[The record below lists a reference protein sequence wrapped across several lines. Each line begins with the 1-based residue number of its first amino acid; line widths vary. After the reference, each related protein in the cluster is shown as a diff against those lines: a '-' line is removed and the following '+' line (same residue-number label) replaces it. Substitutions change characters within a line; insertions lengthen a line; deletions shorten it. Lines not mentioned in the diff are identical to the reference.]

1 MPEPGYNP
9 NAVSSYYNPN
19 KSTRPKLRPAGLGS
33 RPSGKSR
40 ADRKGESAVFS
51 APKPVYTPPS
61 SSRDNNSRSEV
72 PTTPADNLYSITAE
86 SLATSG
92 ARLSSNKETRITPMG
107 LYDQKNMQEMK
118 TELENYLR
126 GTAIE
131 DGIAADMADMAIPEA
146 YTGETEDVT
155 VKAGDTLTAIARDKN
170 VSLKELID
178 ANPQIANPDM
188 IRPGEKVVM
197 PSKDIVT
204 TPITATEDTTTEIR
218 TLTGTERTALSDQGG
233 MAAASYLEDLGFTD
247 NLFDSF
253 EATDTLYNN
262 TPHVPV
268 FTAIEQTEAIRV
280 LDNVADTIYGNDPEL
295 ASAFKVIMEN
305 ESGER
310 LAELGYG
317 NQSGTTLYNSA
328 NAPANSAKRT
338 ALQNMENST
347 AYINGDREKKDMMI
361 FDIMYDD
368 QYRGT
373 NYKLGNTNV
382 GDGSKYRGRG
392 IISLT
397 GKANYKK
404 YGDMIGVDL
413 VNNPDYMQDRPD
425 IMVAASIAYLKDK
438 GFDQGTLSA
447 RKMAKVV
454 GHADNATRTEAR
466 ERWADTI
473 QNIENTGNQTLADDM
488 RLNDEYTAQETV
500 GLTGTDVDGIIGTGS
515 ITAMTQWLQRE
526 GVTIPAGATGMDL
539 VRLVNENK

>member
-1 MPEPGYNP
+1 MAVPE
-9 NAVSSYYNPN
+9 V
-19 KSTRPKLRPAGLGS
+19 
-33 RPSGKSR
+33 
-40 ADRKGESAVFS
+40 
-51 APKPVYTPPS
+51 
-61 SSRDNNSRSEV
+61 
-72 PTTPADNLYSITAE
+72 
-86 SLATSG
+86 
-92 ARLSSNKETRITPMG
+92 
-107 LYDQKNMQEMK
+107 
-118 TELENYLR
+118 
-126 GTAIE
+126 
-131 DGIAADMADMAIPEA
+131 

-155 VKAGDTLTAIARDKN
+155 VKAGDTLTAIAKDKG
-170 VSLKELID
+170 VSLQELID

-197 PSKDIVT
+197 PSKNIVT
-204 TPITATEDTTTEIR
+204 TPSTATEDTTTEIR

-295 ASAFKVIMEN
+295 ASAFKIIMEN

-413 VNNPDYMQDRPD
+413 VNNPDYMQNRPD

-454 GHADNATRTEAR
+454 GHADNTTRTEAR

-473 QNIENTGNQTLADDM
+473 ENIENTGNQTLADNM

-500 GLTGTDVDGIIGTGS
+500 GADVDGIIGTDS
-515 ITAMTQWLQRE
+515 ITDMTQWLQRE

>member
-9 NAVSSYYNPN
+9 NAVSSYYNPSR
-19 KSTRPKLRPAGLGS
+19 STRPKLRPAGLGS
-33 RPSGKSR
+33 RSSGTSR

-61 SSRDNNSRSEV
+61 SSRDNNKSKAEV
-72 PTTPADNLYSITAE
+72 PASPADNLYSITAE
-86 SLATSG
+86 SLMSAGGGSS
-92 ARLSSNKETRITPMG
+92 LSSPSSKRIRPMT
-107 LYDQKNMQEMK
+107 LYEQKNMQEMK
-118 TELENYLR
+118 TELEDYLR
-126 GTAIE
+126 GVAVEDAIT
-131 DGIAADMADMAIPEA
+131 ADMAVPEV
-146 YTGETEDVT
+146 YTGETDEVT
-155 VKAGDTLTAIARDKN
+155 VKAGDTLTAIAKDKG
-170 VSLKELID
+170 VSLQELID

-188 IRPGEKVVM
+188 IRPGEKVTM
-197 PSKDIVT
+197 PSKDTVT
-204 TPITATEDTTTEIR
+204 TPSTTNEDTTTEVR

-268 FTAIEQTEAIRV
+268 FTAVEQTEAIRV

-295 ASAFKVIMEN
+295 ASAFKVIMEH

-368 QYRGT
+368 QYRGA

-413 VNNPDYMQDRPD
+413 VNNPDYMQNRPD
-425 IMVAASIAYLKDK
+425 VMVAASIAYLKDK

-454 GHADNATRTEAR
+454 GHADNATHTVAR

-473 QNIENTGNQTLADDM
+473 QNIENTGNQTLADSM
-488 RLNDEYTAQETV
+488 RLNDEYTAQEAV
-500 GLTGTDVDGIIGTGS
+500 GITGSDFDGIIGTDS
-515 ITAMTQWLQRE
+515 ITAMTQWLQGE

>member
-19 KSTRPKLRPAGLGS
+19 KTTRPKLRPKGLGS
-33 RPSGKSR
+33 RPSGTSR

-51 APKPVYTPPS
+51 APKPTYS
-61 SSRDNNSRSEV
+61 SNNNNDNDNKSDKRL
-72 PTTPADNLYSITAE
+72 TPASALYSATAT
-86 SLATSG
+86 SLAESG
-92 ARLSSNKETRITPMG
+92 ARLSANKETRITPMG
-107 LYDQKNMQEMK
+107 LYNQKNMQEMK
-118 TELENYLR
+118 TELEDYLR
-126 GTAIE
+126 GVAIE
-131 DGIAADMADMAIPEA
+131 GAIEADIADMADMAVPEV
-146 YTGETEDVT
+146 YTGEVEDVT
-155 VKAGDTLTAIARDKN
+155 VKAGDTLTAIAKDKG

-188 IRPGEKVVM
+188 IRPGEKVTI
-197 PSKDIVT
+197 PSKDTVT
-204 TPITATEDTTTEIR
+204 TPSTATEDTTTEIR

-295 ASAFKVIMEN
+295 ASAFKIIMEN

-413 VNNPDYMQDRPD
+413 VNNPDYMQNRPD

-454 GHADNATRTEAR
+454 GHADNTTRTEAR
-466 ERWADTI
+466 ERWADVI
-473 QNIENTGNQTLADDM
+473 ENIENTGNQTLADNM

-500 GLTGTDVDGIIGTGS
+500 GADVDGIIGTNS
-515 ITAMTQWLQRE
+515 ITDMTQWLQQE

>member
-19 KSTRPKLRPAGLGS
+19 KTTRPKLRPKGLGS
-33 RPSGKSR
+33 RPSGTSR
-40 ADRKGESAVFS
+40 ANRKGESAVFS
-51 APKPVYTPPS
+51 APKPTYS
-61 SSRDNNSRSEV
+61 SNNNDNDNKSDKRL
-72 PTTPADNLYSITAE
+72 TPASALYSATAT
-86 SLATSG
+86 SLAESG
-92 ARLSSNKETRITPMG
+92 ARLSANKETRITPMG
-107 LYDQKNMQEMK
+107 LYNQKNMQEMK
-118 TELENYLR
+118 TELEDYLR
-126 GTAIE
+126 GVAIE
-131 DGIAADMADMAIPEA
+131 GAIEADIADMADMAVPEV
-146 YTGETEDVT
+146 YTGEVEDVT
-155 VKAGDTLTAIARDKN
+155 VKAGDTLTAIAKDKG

-188 IRPGEKVVM
+188 IRPGEKVTI
-197 PSKDIVT
+197 PSKDTVT
-204 TPITATEDTTTEIR
+204 TPSTATEDTTTEIR

-295 ASAFKVIMEN
+295 ASAFKIIMEN

-361 FDIMYDD
+361 FDIMYD
-368 QYRGT
+368 
-373 NYKLGNTNV
+373 LFFFIH
-382 GDGSKYRGRG
+382 S
-392 IISLT
+392 
-397 GKANYKK
+397 
-404 YGDMIGVDL
+404 
-413 VNNPDYMQDRPD
+413 
-425 IMVAASIAYLKDK
+425 
-438 GFDQGTLSA
+438 
-447 RKMAKVV
+447 
-454 GHADNATRTEAR
+454 H
-466 ERWADTI
+466 
-473 QNIENTGNQTLADDM
+473 
-488 RLNDEYTAQETV
+488 
-500 GLTGTDVDGIIGTGS
+500 
-515 ITAMTQWLQRE
+515 
-526 GVTIPAGATGMDL
+526 
-539 VRLVNENK
+539 

>member
-19 KSTRPKLRPAGLGS
+19 KTTRPKLRPKGLGS
-33 RPSGKSR
+33 RPSGTSR

-51 APKPVYTPPS
+51 APKPTYS
-61 SSRDNNSRSEV
+61 SNNNNDNDNKSDKRL
-72 PTTPADNLYSITAE
+72 TPASALYNATATSLAE
-86 SLATSG
+86 SG
-92 ARLSSNKETRITPMG
+92 AKLSANKETRITPMG
-107 LYDQKNMQEMK
+107 LYNQKNMQEMK
-118 TELENYLR
+118 TELEDYLR
-126 GTAIE
+126 GVAIE
-131 DGIAADMADMAIPEA
+131 GAIEADIADMADMAVPEV
-146 YTGETEDVT
+146 YTGEVEDVT
-155 VKAGDTLTAIARDKN
+155 VKAGDTLTAIAKDKG

-188 IRPGEKVVM
+188 IRPGEKVTI
-197 PSKDIVT
+197 PSKDTVT
-204 TPITATEDTTTEIR
+204 TPSTATEDTTTEIR

-295 ASAFKVIMEN
+295 ASAFKIIMEN

-413 VNNPDYMQDRPD
+413 VNNPDYMQNRPD

-454 GHADNATRTEAR
+454 GHADNTTRTEAR
-466 ERWADTI
+466 ERWADVI
-473 QNIENTGNQTLADDM
+473 ENIENTGNQTLADNM

-500 GLTGTDVDGIIGTGS
+500 GADVDGIIGTNS
-515 ITAMTQWLQRE
+515 ITDMTQWLQQE